1 QVINYYFTNTEIAFE
16 DIQHIKYYGKSL
28 NSKKRSRQRLKV
40 MYALF
45 NTLTVGLPK
54 KEEDFI
60 NLLKNKYPN
69 IKIIDKPINK

>member
-1 QVINYYFTNTEIAFE
+1 M
-16 DIQHIKYYGKSL
+16 KYYGKSL
-28 NSKKRSRQRLKV
+28 NSKNWSRQRLEV

-45 NTLTVGLPK
+45 NTLTVCVPK